1 MVGKLR
7 DMRDQSRRVL
17 ILGSGPLATTL
28 IEEIES
34 AENRRYIVAGTGDY
48 QMRDLHPPD
57 YRRWIGPLDSLDEI
71 VDRVHPAFIVVAM
84 ADRRDRLPPQLPP
97 AAAGPGLE

>member
-17 ILGSGPLATTL
+17 ILGSGPLAETL

-34 AENRRYIVAGTGDY
+34 ALGVISSTT
-48 QMRDLHPPD
+48 
-57 YRRWIGPLDSLDEI
+57 S
-71 VDRVHPAFIVVAM
+71 
-84 ADRRDRLPPQLPP
+84 
-97 AAAGPGLE
+97 